1 MVMIMKNETKE
12 FTITCIQ
19 DGGLL
24 KVVVQAKSDD
34 EAQKVFN
41 NLYKDATMLMISSNS
56 NL

>member
-1 MVMIMKNETKE
+1 MKNKIETKE